1 MKFLLAAVNAKYIH
15 SNLGVYSLKKYAD
28 EKRKQQGT
36 AFLGPDWE
44 IEIGEYTINHQM
56 DYILQD
62 IYEKAPDA
70 VGFSC
75 YIWNILYVQELIRDL
90 KKVLPQ
96 TEIWLGGPEVS
107 YRAEEF
113 LRKEPSARGVMAGE
127 GEETFFRLLG
137 AAKRQ
142 DAGSSVWRDEALEQI
157 PGLVFR
163 REAGS
168 RSRDCPE
175 TGEIVKNPPAP
186 LMDLDDIPFVYS
198 DLKGM
203 ENRIIY
209 YESSRG
215 CPFSCSYC
223 LSSIDKTV
231 RFRSLDRVKR
241 ELAFFLENRVPQVK
255 FVDRT
260 FNCKKSHSM
269 EIWRFIQEHDN
280 GITNF
285 HFEISAD
292 LLSEEELSLLSQ
304 MRPGLVQLEIGV
316 QTTNPDTIREI
327 RRRMD
332 LGKLES
338 HVRQINGFGNIHQH
352 LDLIAGLPW
361 EGYESFKRSF
371 NQVYAMEP
379 EQLQLGF
386 LKVLSGSYMEE
397 KAQDYGLRFRD
408 TPPYEVLATRWLSY
422 GELIRLKGVEEMV
435 EIYYNSGQFRN
446 TVKEL
451 QKEFLSPFDM
461 YESLREYYREE
472 GLSAVSHSRN
482 ARYEI
487 LFAFIEKTLGKR
499 PQTGVQ
505 TSAQTEGQT
514 EDRTEEPADRLE
526 LYRDLLTEDLYLREN
541 AKSRPSF
548 ARDLSPFKEEI
559 KQFFIREGKEP
570 RYLTGYEGY
579 DSRQMSRMAHMEIMR
594 DGRMLVFDY
603 LCRDALLGN
612 ARIIEAGR
620 IRGGGYNETAE
631 PGERRKQKTIYH
643 FYEKGEQ

>member
-1 MKFLLAAVNAKYIH
+1 MKFLLAAVNAKYIN

-36 AFLGPDWE
+36 AFSGPDWE

-168 RSRDCPE
+168 GSSSGPE

-198 DLKGM
+198 DLKGL

-285 HFEISAD
+285 HFEISA
-292 LLSEEELSLLSQ
+292 E
-304 MRPGLVQLEIGV
+304 
-316 QTTNPDTIREI
+316 
-327 RRRMD
+327 
-332 LGKLES
+332 
-338 HVRQINGFGNIHQH
+338 
-352 LDLIAGLPW
+352 LPW

-397 KAQDYGLRFRD
+397 RAQDYGLRFRD

-435 EIYYNSGQFRN
+435 EIYYNSSQFRN

-514 EDRTEEPADRLE
+514 EEQAEDRTEEPADRLE

-570 RYLTGYEGY
+570 RRLTGYEGY
-579 DSRQMSRMAHMEIMR
+579 DSRQMSRMAHMEVMR
-594 DGRMLVFDY
+594 DGRMLLFDY

-620 IRGGGYNETAE
+620 IR
-631 PGERRKQKTIYH
+631 RV
-643 FYEKGEQ
+643 

>member
-1 MKFLLAAVNAKYIH
+1 
-15 SNLGVYSLKKYAD
+15 
-28 EKRKQQGT
+28 
-36 AFLGPDWE
+36 
-44 IEIGEYTINHQM
+44 
-56 DYILQD
+56 
-62 IYEKAPDA
+62 
-70 VGFSC
+70 
-75 YIWNILYVQELIRDL
+75 
-90 KKVLPQ
+90 
-96 TEIWLGGPEVS
+96 
-107 YRAEEF
+107 
-113 LRKEPSARGVMAGE
+113 
-127 GEETFFRLLG
+127 
-137 AAKRQ
+137 
-142 DAGSSVWRDEALEQI
+142 
-157 PGLVFR
+157 
-163 REAGS
+163 
-168 RSRDCPE
+168 
-175 TGEIVKNPPAP
+175 
-186 LMDLDDIPFVYS
+186 
-198 DLKGM
+198 
-203 ENRIIY
+203 
-209 YESSRG
+209 
-215 CPFSCSYC
+215 
-223 LSSIDKTV
+223 
-231 RFRSLDRVKR
+231 
-241 ELAFFLENRVPQVK
+241 
-255 FVDRT
+255 
-260 FNCKKSHSM
+260 M

-397 KAQDYGLRFRD
+397 RAQDYGLRFRD

-514 EDRTEEPADRLE
+514 EEQAEDRTEEPADRLE

-570 RYLTGYEGY
+570 RRLTGYEGY
-579 DSRQMSRMAHMEIMR
+579 DSRQMSRMAHMEVMR
-594 DGRMLVFDY
+594 DGRMLLFDY

-612 ARIIEAGR
+612 ARIIEAES
-620 IRGGGYNETAE
+620 GGYNETAE

>member
-1 MKFLLAAVNAKYIH
+1 MRYLLAALNAKYIH
-15 SNLGVYSLKKYAD
+15 SNLALRYLSRFQNNNQKHHVETMEFTINQRLDFIA
-28 EKRKQQGT
+28 EELFRKQ
-36 AFLGPDWE
+36 PDVV
-44 IEIGEYTINHQM
+44 
-56 DYILQD
+56 L
-62 IYEKAPDA
+62 
-70 VGFSC
+70 FSC

-113 LRKEPSARGVMAGE
+113 LRKEPSVRGVMAGE

-137 AAKRQ
+137 AAKKQ
-142 DAGSSVWRDEALEQI
+142 DAGLSVWQDEALEQI

-163 REAGS
+163 REAGDG
-168 RSRDCPE
+168 SRDCPE

-371 NQVYAMEP
+371 NRVYAMEP

-397 KAQDYGLRFRD
+397 KAQDYGLLFRD

-451 QKEFLSPFDM
+451 QTEFLSPFDM

-570 RYLTGYEGY
+570 RCLTGYEEY

-620 IRGGGYNETAE
+620 IRGV
-631 PGERRKQKTIYH
+631 
-643 FYEKGEQ
+643 

>member
-1 MKFLLAAVNAKYIH
+1 M
-15 SNLGVYSLKKYAD
+15 
-28 EKRKQQGT
+28 
-36 AFLGPDWE
+36 
-44 IEIGEYTINHQM
+44 
-56 DYILQD
+56 
-62 IYEKAPDA
+62 
-70 VGFSC
+70 
-75 YIWNILYVQELIRDL
+75 
-90 KKVLPQ
+90 
-96 TEIWLGGPEVS
+96 
-107 YRAEEF
+107 
-113 LRKEPSARGVMAGE
+113 
-127 GEETFFRLLG
+127 
-137 AAKRQ
+137 
-142 DAGSSVWRDEALEQI
+142 
-157 PGLVFR
+157 
-163 REAGS
+163 
-168 RSRDCPE
+168 
-175 TGEIVKNPPAP
+175 KNPPAP

-327 RRRMD
+327 RRWMD

-338 HVRQINGFGNIHQH
+338 HVSQINGFGNIHQH

-514 EDRTEEPADRLE
+514 EEQAEDRTEEPADRLE

-570 RYLTGYEGY
+570 RCLTGYEGY

-620 IRGGGYNETAE
+620 IRGV
-631 PGERRKQKTIYH
+631 
-643 FYEKGEQ
+643 